1 MSDPIQPFQ
10 YRPPRP
16 VVGVFPG
23 AHPGQMVGNGQL
35 FKRHETLIARPDP
48 RRIDLRASLLDP
60 FGNYQVRVQQQ
71 HSAVDV
77 FLLAD
82 LSASMGFAGNHN
94 KRSVL
99 ADMLLSIAASAL
111 DHGDGFGFIA
121 CNQQVLTDCYL
132 PAGKHMGRIQALA
145 ERLQKLVLRPGS
157 AGLLQAQRYLPNHR
171 ALVFLLSDF
180 HFPLAQLQAIL
191 QSLSCH
197 DVIPLVLWDQAEYSR
212 LPDWGLFQLQD
223 LETGKRRTLWLR
235 PGLKRKIEQAFA
247 RRRSQ
252 LQHHFRA
259 FGCEPLFIENG
270 YRAAQLTQYFLRRAG

>member
-1 MSDPIQPFQ
+1 MSANIHPFQ
-10 YRPPRP
+10 YRLPRP
-16 VVGVFPG
+16 VVGAFPG

-35 FKRHETLIARPDP
+35 FKRHDTLIARPDP

-82 LSASMGFAGNHN
+82 FSASMGFSGNN
-94 KRSVL
+94 EKRSVL

-111 DHGDGFGFIA
+111 EYGDSFGFIA

-132 PAGKHMGRIQALA
+132 PAGKHIGRIQSVA
-145 ERLQKLVLRPGS
+145 ERLQKRAMQPGF
-157 AGLLQAQRYLPNHR
+157 AGLLHAQRYLPNHR
-171 ALVFLLSDF
+171 ALVFLVSDF
-180 HFPLAQLQAIL
+180 HFPLPHLQAVL
-191 QSLSCH
+191 RSLSRH

-223 LETGKRRTLWLR
+223 LETGRRRTLWLR

-247 RRRSQ
+247 QRRSQ
-252 LQHHFRA
+252 LQRHFRA

-270 YRAAQLTQYFLRRAG
+270 YRSDQLAQYFLGRAG

>member
-1 MSDPIQPFQ
+1 MTAHIQPFQ
-10 YRPPRP
+10 YRLPRP

-35 FKRHETLIARPDP
+35 FKRHDTLIARSDP

-82 LSASMGFAGNHN
+82 LSASMGFSGANE
-94 KRSVL
+94 KRQVL
-99 ADMLLSIAASAL
+99 ADMMLSIAASAL
-111 DHGDGFGFIA
+111 EYGDNFGFIA
-121 CNQQVLTDCYL
+121 CNERVLTDCYL

-145 ERLQKLVLRPGS
+145 KRLEQMELQPGF

-171 ALVFLLSDF
+171 ALVFLVSDF
-180 HFPLAQLQAIL
+180 HFPLPHLQAVL
-191 QSLSCH
+191 QRLSRH

-212 LPDWGLFQLQD
+212 LPDWGLFQVQD
-223 LETGKRRTLWLR
+223 METGKRRTLWLR
-235 PGLKRKIEQAFA
+235 PSLKRKIEQAFA
-247 RRRSQ
+247 QRRDQ
-252 LQHHFRA
+252 LQHQFRA

-270 YRAAQLTQYFLRRAG
+270 YRAEQLGQYFLQRAG

>member
-1 MSDPIQPFQ
+1 MTAHIQPFQ
-10 YRPPRP
+10 YRLPRP

-35 FKRHETLIARPDP
+35 FKRHDTLIARPDP

-82 LSASMGFAGNHN
+82 LSASMGFVGNQN
-94 KRSVL
+94 KRRTL
-99 ADMLLSIAASAL
+99 ADILLSIAASAL
-111 DHGDGFGFIA
+111 EYGDSFGFIA
-121 CNQQVLTDCYL
+121 CNERALNDWYL
-132 PAGKHMGRIQALA
+132 PAGKHMGRIESLA
-145 ERLQKLVLRPGS
+145 ERLQKLELQPGS

-171 ALVFLLSDF
+171 ALVFLVSDF
-180 HFPLAQLQAIL
+180 HFPLPLLQAIL
-191 QSLSCH
+191 QNLSRH
-197 DVIPLVLWDQAEYSR
+197 NVIPLVLWDQAEYSR
-212 LPDWGLFQLQD
+212 LPDWGLFQVQD
-223 LETGKRRTLWLR
+223 MEIGKRRTLWLR

-247 RRRSQ
+247 QRRSL
-252 LQHHFRA
+252 LQHYFRA

-270 YRAAQLTQYFLRRAG
+270 YHPAQLTQYFLRRAG

>member
-1 MSDPIQPFQ
+1 MSAHTQPFQ
-10 YRPPRP
+10 YRLPRP

-35 FKRHETLIARPDP
+35 FKRHDTLIARPDP

-71 HSAVDV
+71 QSAVDV

-82 LSASMGFAGNHN
+82 LSASMGFVGNN
-94 KRSVL
+94 DKRRVL

-111 DHGDGFGFIA
+111 EYGDNVGFIA

-132 PAGKHMGRIQALA
+132 PAGKHMGRIQSLA
-145 ERLQKLVLRPGS
+145 ERLQKRVFQPGS
-157 AGLLQAQRYLPNHR
+157 IGLLQAQRYLPNHR
-171 ALVFLLSDF
+171 ALVFLASDF
-180 HFPLAQLQAIL
+180 HVPLPQLQAIL
-191 QSLSCH
+191 QRLSRH

-235 PGLKRKIEQAFA
+235 PSLKRKIETAFA
-247 RRRSQ
+247 QRHSQ

-259 FGCEPLFIENG
+259 FGCEPLFIESG
-270 YRAAQLTQYFLRRAG
+270 YRSEQLAQYFLKRAG

>member
-1 MSDPIQPFQ
+1 MSANTQPFQ
-10 YRPPRP
+10 YRLPRP

-35 FKRHETLIARPDP
+35 FKRHDTLIARPDP

-60 FGNYQVRVQQQ
+60 FGQYQVRVQQQ
-71 HSAVDV
+71 NSAVDV

-82 LSASMGFAGNHN
+82 FSASMGFSGGND
-94 KRSVL
+94 KRCVL

-111 DHGDGFGFIA
+111 EYGDNFGFIA

-132 PAGKHMGRIQALA
+132 PAGKHMGRIQSLA
-145 ERLQKLVLRPGS
+145 ERLQKLVFQPGS
-157 AGLLQAQRYLPNHR
+157 EGLLQAQRYLPNHR
-171 ALVFLLSDF
+171 ALVFLVSDF
-180 HFPLAQLQAIL
+180 HFPLPQLQAIL
-191 QSLSCH
+191 QCLSRH
-197 DVIPLVLWDQAEYSR
+197 DVIPLVLWDQSEYSG

-223 LETGKRRTLWLR
+223 LETGKRRTLWFR
-235 PGLKRKIEQAFA
+235 PSLKRKIEQAFA
-247 RRRSQ
+247 QRRSQ

-270 YRAAQLTQYFLRRAG
+270 YRSEQLAQYFLRRVG